1 MSHKILTV
9 DDSRAVRMIIQRAFT
24 SQDCTFCQ
32 AGDGVEGLAVAAAEK
47 PDLIILDVTMPNMDG
62 ITMLGHLRQ
71 NPDIKDTPVIML
83 TAESSREN
91 VANVT
96 QLGIKD
102 YLVKPFKD
110 ELLLEKA
117 SKIIPLQAKVAA

>member
-9 DDSRAVRMIIQRAFT
+9 DDSKAVRMIIQRAFT
-24 SQDCTFCQ
+24 AQDCVFCE
-32 AGDGVEGLAVAAAEK
+32 AGDGLLGLAAAANEK

-62 ITMLGHLRQ
+62 ITMLGKLRA
-71 NPDIKDTPVIML
+71 DAAIKHIPVIML
-83 TAESSREN
+83 TAESSKEN

-96 QLGIKD
+96 ELGIND

-110 ELLLEKA
+110 AELVAKA
-117 SKIIPLQAKVAA
+117 AKILPLQPKAV